1 MSKKNLINNIKSKY
15 DLYSLFSYVEFNRI
29 LKIIKYNKALQKRLN
44 ISINNYH
51 FKYKYETK
59 EIVKTGV
66 DYDKLN
72 FFSHAFSITN
82 LIIII
87 YQITYSLIFLCN
99 NPYNKFI
106 IGKRNY
112 SLIVGFNVFLC
123 FFFILIIL
131 LVIIFFYMDLNP
143 ESKASWILTFI
154 NLTIYLFVFIML
166 LVILVINIKFENYEY
181 TWPVICTIILILLY
195 GIAILFIISFIIM
208 FYCFLRAS
216 IIYEYYIN
224 DFNGFKIEDFKF
236 DGDITKKSAKEI
248 KLFFIR
254 NANKF
259 IFKNTNKQINLIE
272 LINQVRNNKYH
283 IQPLNI
289 KNNIPD
295 IFINENSKIFFSVN
309 NIVKINSRKYLFRNK
324 EGEFEKKLHKND
336 LKIMRIIGMDHLNS
350 IIIIEKNKIEYI
362 LIYDEK
368 YNSNNESINSIN
380 LEVNNTERVIPYR
393 TENNI
398 ISSSSEDF

>member
-1 MSKKNLINNIKSKY
+1 MKKHNKLIEESAINKNALDVKDQSYNNSHMNNT
-15 DLYSLFSYVEFNRI
+15 LFPLNTHENPNIITLIFRNQLSNDVTLLI
-29 LKIIKYNKALQKRLN
+29 DKTKIIT
-44 ISINNYH
+44 ISDIIDLLL
-51 FKYKYETK
+51 K
-59 EIVKTGV
+59 
-66 DYDKLN
+66 KLKV
-72 FFSHAFSITN
+72 SKS
-82 LIIII
+82 
-87 YQITYSLIFLCN
+87 
-99 NPYNKFI
+99 
-106 IGKRNY
+106 
-112 SLIVGFNVFLC
+112 
-123 FFFILIIL
+123 
-131 LVIIFFYMDLNP
+131 
-143 ESKASWILTFI
+143 ES
-154 NLTIYLFVFIML
+154 
-166 LVILVINIKFENYEY
+166 
-181 TWPVICTIILILLY
+181 
-195 GIAILFIISFIIM
+195 
-208 FYCFLRAS
+208 
-216 IIYEYYIN
+216 IN

-283 IQPLNI
+283 IQQLNT

-295 IFINENSKIFFSVN
+295 IFINENSKIFFSLN

-362 LIYDEK
+362 LIYDENN
-368 YNSNNESINSIN
+368 NSNNESINSIN
-380 LEVNNTERVIPYR
+380 LEVNNTERVVPYR